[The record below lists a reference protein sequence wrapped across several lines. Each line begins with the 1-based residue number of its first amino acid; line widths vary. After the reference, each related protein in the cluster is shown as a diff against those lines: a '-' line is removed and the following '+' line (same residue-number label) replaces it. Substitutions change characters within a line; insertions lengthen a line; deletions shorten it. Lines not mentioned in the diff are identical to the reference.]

1 MSKKI
6 SRHIIGG
13 DEDIIMEEIK
23 IDNIEKM
30 LQSEPSEK
38 LLIAAIKSLKVE
50 KKDKKSRLILLLICF
65 LISIIIGIND
75 ETVLIFRESVDSVL
89 AVLLAL
95 FGIVFTGYSLLQAF
109 MNKRMLLQLLK
120 DTKVYGD
127 GQEKTRLQDIN
138 ENFVYLMLQQI
149 IAILISLAIKIVLL
163 CIADDFG
170 LFTLIMI
177 NNAIAIVLITV
188 YCSLVGIILWR
199 TVSFVSSIFH
209 LFNIYAVTRVL
220 EILDGEDET

>member
-109 MNKRMLLQLLK
+109 MNKR
-120 DTKVYGD
+120 
-127 GQEKTRLQDIN
+127 I
-138 ENFVYLMLQQI
+138 
-149 IAILISLAIKIVLL
+149 
-163 CIADDFG
+163 
-170 LFTLIMI
+170 
-177 NNAIAIVLITV
+177 
-188 YCSLVGIILWR
+188 WR
-199 TVSFVSSIFH
+199 WIRK
-209 LFNIYAVTRVL
+209 N
-220 EILDGEDET
+220 